1 LGAVVAFAL
10 HFRARALVFIRGGR
24 RRRRRRRT

>member
-1 LGAVVAFAL
+1 LGAIVVFAL

-24 RRRRRRRT
+24 GRRRRRT